1 MSSEDLN
8 ALNAKKVEVL
18 RSLGHTE
25 AADVL
30 AEMHQEDAE
39 RREKFEAARE
49 REQQQRAA
57 GLPGVPLLSHDPGRR
72 QAEEEGRVVA
82 ERLRA
87 SGVGKSWATAGS
99 LFSDDGR
106 PNR

>member
-18 RSLGHTE
+18 RSLGHAK

-39 RREKFEAARE
+39 RRQRFDAARE

-57 GLPGVPLLSHDPGRR
+57 GLPGIKLVSDDAAQRH
-72 QAEEEGRVVA
+72 AEMEGRAVA
-82 ERLRA
+82 EALARSR
-87 SGVGKSWATAGS
+87 VGESWGTAGS
-99 LFSDDGR
+99 LFSDDRR

>member
-8 ALNAKKVEVL
+8 ALNAKKVQML

-39 RREKFEAARE
+39 RREKLEAARE
-49 REQQQRAA
+49 REQQRAA
-57 GLPGVPLLSHDPGRR
+57 GLLGIKLVSDDPAQR
-72 QAEEEGRVVA
+72 QAELEPPRGHARMAGHVRPGFVA
-82 ERLRA
+82 
-87 SGVGKSWATAGS
+87 
-99 LFSDDGR
+99 
-106 PNR
+106 